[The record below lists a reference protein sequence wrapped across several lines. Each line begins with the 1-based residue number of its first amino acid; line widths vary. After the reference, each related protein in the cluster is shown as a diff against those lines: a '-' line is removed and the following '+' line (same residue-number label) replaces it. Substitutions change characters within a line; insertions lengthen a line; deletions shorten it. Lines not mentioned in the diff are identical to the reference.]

1 MSERILR
8 ALMQMFAIIARVDGI
23 TNTGRSI
30 VQSYLR
36 QQLNEEQVEKYLKIF
51 DEYLE
56 QYHQVSQKKE
66 GVAKKLSL
74 NSVKILKICSQIN
87 EELEQTQ
94 KFIVLVRLI
103 EFIHSSN
110 QISEQELEFVQIV
123 AETFNIEQKEFENI
137 KYFVEHTIEDIP
149 DSDDFLIIRQQA
161 LLENTKTKFLFNE
174 YITNGEVRVLRI
186 EPVNL
191 YLVRV
196 FGDLD
201 IQLNGQTIDKH
212 RVYVLTHG
220 ASLRSSKIKP
230 IYYSDIISRFLAD
243 THTTKITFE
252 ARDVEYKFK
261 NGKIGLRDI
270 NLFEESGTL
279 VGIMGGSGAG
289 KSTLMNV
296 LNGSEKPSKGQ
307 VIINGVDIHKE
318 PEKIEGV
325 IGHVPQDD
333 LLIEE
338 LTVFENL
345 FYNAKLCFG
354 NLSDEEITKKC
365 DELLA
370 DLGLSETAHLKVG
383 SPLEKTISGGQR
395 KRLNIALELIRE
407 PSVLFLDEPTSGLSS
422 RDSENIMDLLKELTL
437 KGKLIFVVIHQPSSD
452 IFKMFDKLIILDV
465 GGYLVYYGNPVD
477 AVSYFKRIINH
488 VNADETECPHC
499 GNVNPEQIF
508 NIIET
513 KVVDEYGNLTK
524 KRKISPSEWNRYY
537 KELIESYINFKEHFK
552 TIPEAIF
559 KMPNKLQQFKVF
571 LTRDV
576 KSKLTNNQYLL
587 INFLEAPALAFIL
600 SFLVRYYNTDVDTGR
615 GYIFKENDNF
625 PAYLF
630 MAVVVALFIGMMVS
644 AEEIIRDRKI
654 RKREAFLN
662 LSKGAYLMSKV
673 VIMFILSAIQTFTF
687 IVVGNNILGV
697 NGLLGDYWLV
707 LFSTSCFA
715 NMLGLNISAAFNSV
729 VTIYISVPF
738 LIIPQLILSGVIV
751 KFDKLNPLL
760 TQPGTVPWSGELMTS
775 RWAYEALA
783 VNQFKNNNYE
793 KHFYVFDKIISNTQ
807 YKKVYWIPKLQNK
820 LTKIE
825 DELKDKTANQSM
837 LIKDI
842 QLVKQELLK
851 ELNNKKHKVP
861 AYPYDKN
868 ELTALSI
875 HTINQQVIQNIRN
888 YLYKLNDYYI
898 DIENRARKLKDEK
911 ARSMQKTPAEKEA
924 FVRLIEDNENEA
936 LNQLVTNSN
945 DISGERCMEKDGKLI
960 RRIDLVFYDPEDSN
974 FGGAHFYAPT
984 KKIFGKYID
993 TLYFNTAIIWLM
1005 TIILWFTLYYD
1016 VFKKLLDFFGNITE
1030 LIKKKQ
1036 EPEQ

>member
-1 MSERILR
+1 MSEQILR
-8 ALMQMFAIIARVDGI
+8 ALMQMFAIIAKVDGI
-23 TNTGRSI
+23 TNTGRNI
-30 VQSYLR
+30 VQSYLK
-36 QQLNEEQVEKYLKIF
+36 QQLNQEQVEKYLKIF

-56 QYHQVSQKKE
+56 QYHHGSQKKE
-66 GVAKKLSL
+66 GAAKKTAL

-94 KFIVLVRLI
+94 KFVVLVRLL

-110 QISEQELEFVQIV
+110 QISEQELEFVETV
-123 AETFNIEQKEFENI
+123 AETFNIASKDFQNI
-137 KYFVEHTIEDIP
+137 KYFVEQHIEQRP
-149 DSDDFLIIRQQA
+149 DSEDFLIVSHHQP
-161 LLENTKTKFLFNE
+161 ENISKTKFLFNE
-174 YITNGEVRVLRI
+174 NITNGEIRVLRI
-186 EPVNL
+186 EDVNL
-191 YLVRV
+191 YILRV
-196 FGDLD
+196 FGDVD
-201 IQLNGQTIDKH
+201 IQLNGQNIDRN
-212 RVYVLTHG
+212 RVYVLTQG
-220 ASLRSSKIKP
+220 SSLRSSKIKP

-243 THTTKITFE
+243 IHTSKITFE
-252 ARDVEYKFK
+252 VSDVEYKFK

-296 LNGSEKPSKGQ
+296 LNGGEKPSRGK
-307 VIINGVDIHKE
+307 VVINGIDIHKE

-354 NLSDEEITKKC
+354 NLTDEEIKKRC
-365 DELLA
+365 DALLS

-452 IFKMFDKLIILDV
+452 IYKMFDKLIILDV
-465 GGYLVYYGNPVD
+465 GGYIVYYGNPID
-477 AVSYFKRIINH
+477 AVSYFKRLINH
-488 VNADETECPHC
+488 ANAEETECPHC
-499 GNVNPEQIF
+499 GNVNPEQVF
-508 NIIET
+508 NIIES
-513 KVVDEYGNLTK
+513 KVLDEYGNLTK
-524 KRKISPSEWNRYY
+524 KRKTSPAEWNKFY
-537 KELIESYINFKEHFK
+537 KDLIELYIRIKEHFQG
-552 TIPEAIF
+552 IPEAIF
-559 KMPNKLQQFKVF
+559 KIPNKLQQFKVF

-576 KSKLTNNQYLL
+576 KSKLTNKQYLL

-600 SFLVRYYNTDVDTGR
+600 SFLIRYYNTDVDTGK
-615 GYIFKENDNF
+615 GYVFRENDNV

-654 RKREAFLN
+654 RKRETFLN
-662 LSKGAYLMSKV
+662 LSKSSYLMSKV
-673 VIMFILSAIQTFTF
+673 VIMFLLSAIQTFTF
-687 IVVGNNILGV
+687 IMVGNNILGI
-697 NGLLGDYWLV
+697 NGLFFDYWLV

-738 LIIPQLILSGVIV
+738 LIIPQLILSGIIV

-760 TQPGTVPWSGELMTS
+760 TEPGTVPWSGEVMTS

-783 VNQFKNNNYE
+783 VNQFKNNNFE
-793 KHFYVFDKIISNTQ
+793 KHFYAFDKIISNAQ

-825 DELKDKTANQSM
+825 EEIKDKNRNETI
-837 LIKDI
+837 LIQDI
-842 QLVKQELLK
+842 QLIKNEILK
-851 ELNNKKHKVP
+851 EYNKMYKKAPYPTHTDELIALSVNTINTNVINNIRTYLYDLNN
-861 AYPYDKN
+861 
-868 ELTALSI
+868 
-875 HTINQQVIQNIRN
+875 
-888 YLYKLNDYYI
+888 YYI
-898 DIENRARKLKDEK
+898 DLENTARKMKDDK
-911 ARSMQKTPAEKEA
+911 ARSMQKTSVDKEL
-924 FVRLIEDNENEA
+924 FIKLEESNENEA

-974 FGGAHFYAPT
+974 LGGAHFYAPR
-984 KKIFGKYID
+984 KKFMGTYID
-993 TLYFNTAIIWLM
+993 TLYFNTSVIWLM
-1005 TIILWFTLYYD
+1005 TIILWITLYFD
-1016 VFKKLLDFFGNITE
+1016 VFKNTFNFLGNIGK
-1030 LIKKKQ
+1030 LFKSDK
-1036 EPEQ
+1036 EPEV

>member
-1 MSERILR
+1 MSEQILR

-23 TNTGRSI
+23 TNTGRNI

-36 QQLNEEQVEKYLKIF
+36 QQLNQEQVEKYLKIF

-66 GVAKKLSL
+66 GVAKKTAL

-87 EELEQTQ
+87 EELEQPQ
-94 KFIVLVRLI
+94 KFVVLVRLL

-110 QISEQELEFVQIV
+110 QISDQELEFVQTV
-123 AETFNIEQKEFENI
+123 AETFNIDNKDFKNI
-137 KYFVEHTIEDIP
+137 KHLVEQTIEEIP
-149 DSDDFLIIRQQA
+149 DSEEFLIISNQKPPV
-161 LLENTKTKFLFNE
+161 EKTKFLFNE
-174 YITNGEVRVLRI
+174 NVTNGEIRILRI
-186 EPVNL
+186 EVINFYIL
-191 YLVRV
+191 RA
-196 FGDLD
+196 FGDID
-201 IQLNGQTIDKH
+201 IQLNGQNVDRN

-220 ASLRSSKIKP
+220 SSLRSSKIKP
-230 IYYSDIISRFLAD
+230 IYYSDIVSKFLAD
-243 THTTKITFE
+243 ETQFKITFE
-252 ARDVEYKFK
+252 VNDVEYKFK

-270 NLFEESGTL
+270 NLFEEGSIL

-296 LNGSEKPSKGQ
+296 LNGSEKPSRGK
-307 VIINGVDIHKE
+307 VIINNIDIHQE
-318 PEKIEGV
+318 PHKIEGV

-354 NLSDEEITKKC
+354 NLTDEEIKKRC
-365 DELLA
+365 YEVLSE
-370 DLGLSETAHLKVG
+370 LGLSETSNLKVG

-452 IFKMFDKLIILDV
+452 IFKMFDKLIILDT

-477 AVSYFKRIINH
+477 SVSYFKKLINH
-488 VNADETECPHC
+488 ANAEETECPHC
-499 GNVNPEQIF
+499 GNVNPEQVF
-508 NIIET
+508 NIIES
-513 KVVDEYGNLTK
+513 KVLDEYGNLTK
-524 KRKISPSEWNRYY
+524 KRKTSPVEWNKYY
-537 KELIESYINFKEHFK
+537 KESIETYIRPKEHSK
-552 TIPEAIF
+552 NIPEAIF
-559 KMPNKLQQFKVF
+559 KIPNKIKQFKVF

-576 KSKLTNNQYLL
+576 RSKLTNTQYLL

-600 SFLVRYYNTDVDTGR
+600 AFLIRYYNTDVDTGK
-615 GYIFKENDNF
+615 GYIFRENDNV

-654 RKREAFLN
+654 RKREAFLH
-662 LSKGAYLMSKV
+662 LSKSSYLFSKV
-673 VIMFILSAIQTFTF
+673 VIMFALSAVQTFTF
-687 IVVGNNILGV
+687 IVVGNNILGI
-697 NGLLGDYWLV
+697 NGLFTDYWLV

-760 TQPGTVPWSGELMTS
+760 TQPGTVPWSGEIMTS

-783 VNQFKNNNYE
+783 VNQFKNNSFE
-793 KHFYVFDKIISNTQ
+793 KHFYTYDKIISNAQ
-807 YKKVYWIPKLQNK
+807 YKKVYWIPKIQNK

-825 DELKDKTANQSM
+825 DELKDKNRTESI
-837 LIKDI
+837 LIQDI
-842 QLVKQELLK
+842 NLV
-851 ELNNKKHKVP
+851 
-861 AYPYDKN
+861 KN
-868 ELTALSI
+868 EL
-875 HTINQQVIQNIRN
+875 R
-888 YLYKLNDYYI
+888 Y
-898 DIENRARKLKDEK
+898 
-911 ARSMQKTPAEKEA
+911 
-924 FVRLIEDNENEA
+924 
-936 LNQLVTNSN
+936 
-945 DISGERCMEKDGKLI
+945 
-960 RRIDLVFYDPEDSN
+960 
-974 FGGAHFYAPT
+974 
-984 KKIFGKYID
+984 
-993 TLYFNTAIIWLM
+993 
-1005 TIILWFTLYYD
+1005 
-1016 VFKKLLDFFGNITE
+1016 
-1030 LIKKKQ
+1030 
-1036 EPEQ
+1036 

>member
-1 MSERILR
+1 MSEQILR
-8 ALMQMFAIIARVDGI
+8 ALMQMFAIIAKVDGI
-23 TNTGRSI
+23 TNTGRNI

-36 QQLNEEQVEKYLKIF
+36 QQLNEEQVQKYLKIF

-66 GVAKKLSL
+66 GAAKKTAL

-94 KFIVLVRLI
+94 KFVVLVRLL

-110 QISEQELEFVQIV
+110 QISEQELEFVETV
-123 AETFNIEQKEFENI
+123 AETFNIDRKDFENI
-137 KYFVEHTIEDIP
+137 KHFVEQGIDDVP
-149 DSDDFLIIRQQA
+149 DSEEFLIISSKVST
-161 LLENTKTKFLFNE
+161 NITKTKFLFNE
-174 YITNGEVRVLRI
+174 NITNGEIRVLRI
-186 EPVNL
+186 ETVNL
-191 YLVRV
+191 YILRV
-196 FGDLD
+196 FGDVD
-201 IQLNGQTIDKH
+201 IQLNGQTIDRN

-220 ASLRSSKIKP
+220 SSLRSSKIKP
-230 IYYSDIISRFLAD
+230 IYYSDIISRYLAD
-243 THTTKITFE
+243 IHTSKITFE
-252 ARDVEYKFK
+252 VNDVEYKFK

-296 LNGSEKPSKGQ
+296 LNGSEKPSKGK
-307 VIINGVDIHKE
+307 VIINGIDIHQE
-318 PEKIEGV
+318 PEKIEGL

-354 NLSDEEITKKC
+354 NLNDDEIKKKC
-365 DELLA
+365 DALLS
-370 DLGLSETAHLKVG
+370 DLGLSETAQLKVG

-452 IFKMFDKLIILDV
+452 IFKMFDKLIILDT

-477 AVSYFKRIINH
+477 SVSYFKRLINH
-488 VNADETECPHC
+488 ANAEETECPHC
-499 GNVNPEQIF
+499 GNVNPEQVF
-508 NIIET
+508 NIIES
-513 KVVDEYGNLTK
+513 KVLDEYGNLTK
-524 KRKISPSEWNRYY
+524 KRKVSPAEWNKYY
-537 KELIESYINFKEHFK
+537 KELIETYIRAKEHFK
-552 TIPEAIF
+552 DIPEAIF
-559 KMPNKLQQFKVF
+559 KIPNKFQQFKVF

-576 KSKLTNNQYLL
+576 KSKLTNTQYLL

-600 SFLVRYYNTDVDTGR
+600 SFLVRYYNTDVDTGK
-615 GYIFKENDNF
+615 GYIFRENDNV

-662 LSKGAYLMSKV
+662 LSKGSYLMSKV
-673 VIMFILSAIQTFTF
+673 VIMFALSAVQTLTF
-687 IVVGNNILGV
+687 ILVGNNILGI
-697 NGLLGDYWLV
+697 NGLFTDYWLV

-760 TQPGTVPWSGELMTS
+760 TQPGSVPWSGEMMTS

-783 VNQFKNNNYE
+783 VNQFKNNNFE
-793 KHFYVFDKIISNTQ
+793 KHFYPFDKVISNAQ

-825 DELKDKTANQSM
+825 DELKDKNINQSILM
-837 LIKDI
+837 QDI
-842 QLVKQELLK
+842 QLVKNEILK
-851 ELNNKKHKVP
+851 ENEKMKSKVP
-861 AYPYDKN
+861 YPFN
-868 ELTALSI
+868 IEEIQALSI
-875 HTINQQVIQNIRN
+875 NTISSEVINNIRT
-888 YLYKLNDYYI
+888 YLFDLNNYYI
-898 DIENRARKLKDEK
+898 DLENIARKKKDEK
-911 ARSMQKTPAEKEA
+911 ARSMQKTPKEKEA
-924 FVRLIEDNENEA
+924 FVKLEEDNENEA

-974 FGGAHFYAPT
+974 FGGAHFYAPR
-984 KKIFGKYID
+984 KKFLGVYID
-993 TLYFNTAIIWLM
+993 TLYFNTAVIWLM
-1005 TIILWFTLYYD
+1005 TLILWITLYFD
-1016 VFKKLLDFFGNITE
+1016 VFKNILEYFGN
-1030 LIKKKQ
+1030 LGKYFSVKK
-1036 EPEQ
+1036 EAEA

>member
-8 ALMQMFAIIARVDGI
+8 ALMQMFAIIAKVDGI
-23 TNTGRSI
+23 TNTGRNI

-36 QQLNEEQVEKYLKIF
+36 QQLNEEQVEKYIKIF

-66 GVAKKLSL
+66 GAAKKTAL

-94 KFIVLVRLI
+94 KYVVLVRLI

-110 QISEQELEFVQIV
+110 QISEQELEFVETV
-123 AETFNIEQKEFENI
+123 AETFNINKHDFQNI
-137 KYFVEHTIEDIP
+137 KHFVEQNKEDLP
-149 DSDDFLIIRQQA
+149 NAEEFLIISQQA
-161 LLENTKTKFLFNE
+161 PANLSKTKFLFNE
-174 YITNGEVRVLRI
+174 NITNGEIRVLRI
-186 EPVNL
+186 EAVNL
-191 YLVRV
+191 YLIRV
-196 FGDLD
+196 FGEID
-201 IQLNGQTIDKH
+201 IQLNGQAIDRN

-220 ASLRSSKIKP
+220 SSLRSSKIKP

-252 ARDVEYKFK
+252 ATDVEYKFK

-279 VGIMGGSGAG
+279 IGIMGGSGAG

-296 LNGSEKPSKGQ
+296 LNGSEKPSKGK
-307 VIINGVDIHKE
+307 VIINGIDIHKE

-354 NLSDEEITKKC
+354 NLSDETIKKRC
-365 DELLA
+365 DELLS

-465 GGYLVYYGNPVD
+465 GGYMVYYGNPVD
-477 AVSYFKRIINH
+477 AVSYFKRLINH
-488 VNADETECPHC
+488 VNAEETECPHC

-508 NIIET
+508 NIIES
-513 KVVDEYGNLTK
+513 KVLDEYGNLTK
-524 KRKISPSEWNRYY
+524 KRKISPAEWNKYY
-537 KELIESYINFKEHFK
+537 KELIQTYLRPKEHFQN
-552 TIPEAIF
+552 IPESIF
-559 KMPNKLQQFKVF
+559 KIPNKIQQFKVF

-576 KSKLTNNQYLL
+576 KSKLTNTQYLL

-600 SFLVRYYNTDVDTGR
+600 SFLIRYYNTDVDTGK
-615 GYIFKENDNF
+615 GYIFRENDNV

-662 LSKGAYLMSKV
+662 LSKSSYLMSKV
-673 VIMFILSAIQTFTF
+673 VIMFFLSAIQTLTF
-687 IVVGNNILGV
+687 ILVGNNILGI
-697 NGLLGDYWLV
+697 NGLFTDYWLV

-760 TQPGTVPWSGELMTS
+760 TEPGTVPWSGELMTS

-783 VNQFKNNNYE
+783 VNQFKNNQFE
-793 KHFYVFDKIISNTQ
+793 QHFYAYDKIISNAQ

-825 DELKDKTANQSM
+825 SQLNDKNYTQSV
-837 LIKDI
+837 LIQDI
-842 QLVKQELLK
+842 QLVKNELLK
-851 ELNNKKHKVP
+851 EHEKMSKKVPYPADIQEIQALSPNTINTNIISNIRSYLYHLNN
-861 AYPYDKN
+861 
-868 ELTALSI
+868 
-875 HTINQQVIQNIRN
+875 
-888 YLYKLNDYYI
+888 YYI
-898 DIENRARKLKDEK
+898 DLENTARKKKDDK
-911 ARSMQKTPAEKEA
+911 ARNMQKTLAEKEA
-924 FVRLIEDNENEA
+924 FIKLEENNENEA
-936 LNQLVTNSN
+936 LSQLVTNSN
-945 DISGERCMEKDGKLI
+945 DISGERCMEKNGKLI

-974 FGGAHFYAPT
+974 FGGAHFYAPR
-984 KKIFGKYID
+984 KKFLGVYID
-993 TLYFNTAIIWLM
+993 TLYFNTIIIWIM
-1005 TIILWFTLYYD
+1005 TIILWFTLYFD
-1016 VFKKLLDFFGNITE
+1016 LFRILLDKLACLSNLFQSKTE
-1030 LIKKKQ
+1030 T
-1036 EPEQ
+1036 ET

>member
-1 MSERILR
+1 MSEQILR

-23 TNTGRSI
+23 TNTGRNI

-36 QQLNEEQVEKYLKIF
+36 QQLNQEQVEKYLKIF

-66 GVAKKLSL
+66 GVAKKTAL

-94 KFIVLVRLI
+94 KFVVLVRLI

-110 QISEQELEFVQIV
+110 QISEQELEFVQTV
-123 AETFNIEQKEFENI
+123 AETFNIEPTEFQNI
-137 KYFVEHTIEDIP
+137 KYFVEQKREDIP
-149 DSDDFLIIRQQA
+149 DSPEFLIISNHQPPS
-161 LLENTKTKFLFNE
+161 EKIKFLLNE
-174 YITNGEVRVLRI
+174 NITDGEIRILRI
-186 EPVNL
+186 GAVNL
-191 YLVRV
+191 YLLRV
-196 FGDLD
+196 FGNLD
-201 IQLNGQTIDKH
+201 IQINGQNIDRN

-220 ASLRSSKIKP
+220 SSLRSSKIKP
-230 IYYSDIISRFLAD
+230 IYYSDIVSRFLAD
-243 THTTKITFE
+243 TTSIKISFE

-270 NLFEESGTL
+270 NLFEENGTL

-296 LNGSEKPSKGQ
+296 LNGSEKPSKGK
-307 VIINGVDIHKE
+307 VIINGTDIHND
-318 PEKIEGV
+318 PEKIEGL

-354 NLSDEEITKKC
+354 NLNDEEIKEKC
-365 DELLA
+365 YKVLS
-370 DLGLSETAHLKVG
+370 DLGLSEISDLKVG
-383 SPLEKTISGGQR
+383 SPLQKTISGGQR

-437 KGKLIFVVIHQPSSD
+437 KGKLIFVVIHQPSSE

-465 GGYLVYYGNPVD
+465 GGYIVYYGNPVD
-477 AVSYFKRIINH
+477 AVSYFKRLINH
-488 VNADETECPHC
+488 ANAEETECPHC

-508 NIIET
+508 NIIES
-513 KVVDEYGNLTK
+513 KVLDEYGNLTK
-524 KRKISPSEWNRYY
+524 KRKTSPAEWNKHYR
-537 KELIESYINFKEHFK
+537 ELIETYIHTKEHSIN
-552 TIPEAIF
+552 IPEAIF
-559 KMPNKLQQFKVF
+559 KIPDKIKQFKVF
-571 LTRDV
+571 LTRDIR
-576 KSKLTNNQYLL
+576 SKLSNTQYLL

-600 SFLVRYYNTDVDTGR
+600 SFLVRYYNTDVDTTK
-615 GYIFKENDNF
+615 GYIFRENDNL

-654 RKREAFLN
+654 RKREAFLH
-662 LSKGAYLMSKV
+662 LSKGSYLMSKV
-673 VIMFILSAIQTFTF
+673 VIMFILSVIQTFTF
-687 IVVGNNILGV
+687 IVVGNNILGI
-697 NGLLGDYWLV
+697 NGLFTDYWLV

-760 TQPGTVPWSGELMTS
+760 TQPGTVPWSGEMMTS

-783 VNQFKNNNYE
+783 VNQFKNNYFE
-793 KHFYVFDKIISNTQ
+793 KHFYIYDKVISNAQ

-825 DELKDKTANQSM
+825 DELKDKNRTESV
-837 LIKDI
+837 LIQDI
-842 QLVKQELLK
+842 NLVKNEIIK
-851 ELNNKKHKVP
+851 EHSKMSQKVK
-861 AYPYDKN
+861 YPSDIN
-868 ELTALSI
+868 ELKNLSPNSVNQEI
-875 HTINQQVIQNIRN
+875 INNIRN
-888 YLYKLNDYYI
+888 YLYLLNDYYI
-898 DIENRARKLKDEK
+898 NLENAARKKKDEK
-911 ARSMQKTPAEKEA
+911 ARSMQKTPAEKEN
-924 FVRLIEDNENEA
+924 FIRLQDENENEA

-960 RRIDLVFYDPEDSN
+960 RRIDLVFYDPEESN
-974 FGGAHFYAPT
+974 FGGAHFYAPR
-984 KKIFGKYID
+984 KKFLGTYID

-1016 VFKKLLDFFGNITE
+1016 VFKKILDAFGNITTYFKFKGE
-1030 LIKKKQ
+1030 S
-1036 EPEQ
+1036 ET

>member
-1 MSERILR
+1 MSEQILR
-8 ALMQMFAIIARVDGI
+8 ALMQMFAIIAKVDGI

-36 QQLNEEQVEKYLKIF
+36 QQLNEEQVQKFLKIF

-66 GVAKKLSL
+66 GAAKKTAL

-94 KFIVLVRLI
+94 KFVVLVRLL

-110 QISEQELEFVQIV
+110 QISEQELEFVETV
-123 AETFNIEQKEFENI
+123 AETFNIDRKEFENI
-137 KYFVEHTIEDIP
+137 KHLVEQGIEDVP
-149 DSDDFLIIRQQA
+149 DTDEFLIISAQSPKNIQH
-161 LLENTKTKFLFNE
+161 TKFLYNE
-174 YITNGEVRVLRI
+174 NISNGEIRVLRI
-186 EPVNL
+186 ATVNL
-191 YLVRV
+191 YILRV
-196 FGDLD
+196 FGEVDV
-201 IQLNGQTIDKH
+201 QLNGQGID
-212 RVYVLTHG
+212 RNRIYVLTHG
-220 ASLRSSKIKP
+220 SSLRSSKIKP
-230 IYYSDIISRFLAD
+230 IYYSDIISKFLFD
-243 THTTKITFE
+243 KHTTKITFE
-252 ARDVEYKFK
+252 AKDVEYKFK

-296 LNGSEKPSKGQ
+296 LNGSEKPSRGK

-354 NLSDEEITKKC
+354 NLSDEEIKKRC
-365 DELLA
+365 EALLS
-370 DLGLSETAHLKVG
+370 DLGLSETANLKVG

-465 GGYLVYYGNPVD
+465 GGYLAYYGNPVD
-477 AVSYFKRIINH
+477 AVSYFKRLINH
-488 VNADETECPHC
+488 ANAEETECPHC

-508 NIIET
+508 NIIES
-513 KVVDEYGNLTK
+513 KVLDEYGNLTK
-524 KRKISPSEWNRYY
+524 KRKTSPIEWNRYY
-537 KELIESYINFKEHFK
+537 KELIESYIRVKEHFHS
-552 TIPEAIF
+552 IPEAIF
-559 KMPNKLQQFKVF
+559 KIPGKFQQFKVF

-576 KSKLTNNQYLL
+576 KSKLTNTQYLL

-600 SFLVRYYNTDVDTGR
+600 SFLVRYYNTDEDTGR
-615 GYIFKENDNF
+615 GYIFRENDNI

-662 LSKGAYLMSKV
+662 LSKGSYLMSKV
-673 VIMFILSAIQTFTF
+673 VIMFVLSAIQTLMF
-687 IVVGNNILGV
+687 IIVGNNILGIK
-697 NGLLGDYWLV
+697 GLFLDYWLV

-715 NMLGLNISAAFNSV
+715 NMLGLNISSMFNSV

-760 TQPGTVPWSGELMTS
+760 TQPGTVPWSGEVMTS

-783 VNQFKNNNYE
+783 VNQFKNNHFE
-793 KHFYVFDKIISNTQ
+793 KHFYLYDKIISNAQ
-807 YKKVYWIPKLQNK
+807 YKKVYWIPKIQNK

-825 DELKDKTANQSM
+825 DELKDKNRNESILQQ
-837 LIKDI
+837 DI
-842 QLVKQELLK
+842 QLVKNEVIKEYNKVYKKVPYPAATDELLSLSPNTINSAVIHNIRTFLYD
-851 ELNNKKHKVP
+851 LNN
-861 AYPYDKN
+861 
-868 ELTALSI
+868 
-875 HTINQQVIQNIRN
+875 
-888 YLYKLNDYYI
+888 YYI
-898 DIENRARKLKDEK
+898 DIENIARKKKDEK

-924 FVRLIEDNENEA
+924 FIKLEEDNENEA

-974 FGGAHFYAPT
+974 LGAAHFYAPR
-984 KKIFGKYID
+984 KKFLGIYID

-1005 TIILWFTLYYD
+1005 TIILWFTLYFD
-1016 VFKKLLDFFGNITE
+1016 VFKKLLEFFAYLPQYFKKGTE
-1030 LIKKKQ
+1030 Q
-1036 EPEQ
+1036 EN

>member
-1 MSERILR
+1 
-8 ALMQMFAIIARVDGI
+8 MFAIIAKVDGI
-23 TNTGRSI
+23 TNTGRNI
-30 VQSYLR
+30 VQSYLK
-36 QQLNEEQVEKYLKIF
+36 QQLNQEQVEKYLKIF

-66 GVAKKLSL
+66 GAAKKTAL

-94 KFIVLVRLI
+94 KFVVLVRLI

-110 QISEQELEFVQIV
+110 QISEQELEFVETV
-123 AETFNIEQKEFENI
+123 AEVFNIDRKDFENI
-137 KYFVEHTIEDIP
+137 KNLVEQSISDVP
-149 DSDDFLIIRQQA
+149 DSDEFLIISHQA
-161 LLENTKTKFLFNE
+161 PKNVSKTKFLFNE
-174 YITNGEVRVLRI
+174 NIVNGEIRVLRI
-186 EPVNL
+186 ETVNL
-191 YLVRV
+191 YILKV
-196 FGDLD
+196 FGEID
-201 IQLNGQTIDKH
+201 IQLNGQNVDIN

-220 ASLRSSKIKP
+220 SSLRSSKIKP
-230 IYYSDIISRFLAD
+230 IYYSDIIGRFLAD
-243 THTTKITFE
+243 EHTFKITFE
-252 ARDVEYKFK
+252 ATDVEYKFK

-296 LNGSEKPSKGQ
+296 LNGSEKPSKGK
-307 VIINGVDIHKE
+307 VLINGIDIHKE

-354 NLSDEEITKKC
+354 NLDDEEIKKKC
-365 DELLA
+365 DALLS
-370 DLGLSETAHLKVG
+370 DLGLSETANLKVG

-477 AVSYFKRIINH
+477 SVSYFKRLINH
-488 VNADETECPHC
+488 ANAEETECPHC
-499 GNVNPEQIF
+499 GNVNPEQVF
-508 NIIET
+508 NIIES
-513 KVVDEYGNLTK
+513 KVLDEYGNLTK
-524 KRKISPSEWNRYY
+524 KRKTSPAEWNRYY
-537 KELIESYINFKEHFK
+537 KELIEKYVRTKEHFS

-559 KMPNKLQQFKVF
+559 KIPNKIQQFKVF

-576 KSKLTNNQYLL
+576 KSKLTNTQYLL

-600 SFLVRYYNTDVDTGR
+600 SFLIRYYNTDVDTGK
-615 GYIFKENDNF
+615 GYIFRENDNV

-662 LSKGAYLMSKV
+662 LSKGSYLLSKV
-673 VIMFILSAIQTFTF
+673 VIMFVLSAIQTFTF
-687 IVVGNNILGV
+687 IIVGNNILGV
-697 NGLLGDYWLV
+697 NGLFTDYWLV

-760 TQPGTVPWSGELMTS
+760 TQPGNVPWSGEVMTS

-783 VNQFKNNNYE
+783 VNQFKNNNFE
-793 KHFYVFDKIISNTQ
+793 KHFYIYDKVISNAQ

-825 DELKDKTANQSM
+825 DELKDKNHNVSI
-837 LIKDI
+837 LIQDI
-842 QLVKQELLK
+842 NLVKNEILK
-851 ELNNKKHKVP
+851 EYNTNKSFQKIL
-861 AYPYDKN
+861 KN
-868 ELTALSI
+868 KEEIQSLSI
-875 HTINQQVIQNIRN
+875 NTISVESINTIRN
-888 YLYKLNDYYI
+888 YLYNLNNYYI
-898 DIENRARKLKDEK
+898 DLENAARKKKDEK

-924 FVRLIEDNENEA
+924 FVKLEEENENEA

-974 FGGAHFYAPT
+974 LGGAHFYAPR
-984 KKIFGKYID
+984 KKFLGMYID
-993 TLYFNTAIIWLM
+993 TLYFNTAVIWLM
-1005 TIILWFTLYYD
+1005 TIILWITLYFD
-1016 VFKKLLDFFGNITE
+1016 VFKKVLCAFGNFGKLFKKESDTE
-1030 LIKKKQ
+1030 
-1036 EPEQ
+1036 

>member
-1 MSERILR
+1 MSEQILK
-8 ALMQMFAIIARVDGI
+8 ALMQMFAIIAKVDGI
-23 TNTGRSI
+23 TNTGRNI
-30 VQSYLR
+30 VQSYLQ
-36 QQLNEEQVEKYLKIF
+36 QQLNQEQVKKYLKIF

-66 GVAKKLSL
+66 GAAKKTAL

-94 KFIVLVRLI
+94 KFVVLIRLL

-110 QISEQELEFVQIV
+110 QISEQELEFVETV
-123 AETFNIEQKEFENI
+123 AETFNINRQDFENI
-137 KYFVEHTIEDIP
+137 KNLIEQDVSYIP
-149 DSDDFLIIRQQA
+149 DSENFLIIAHHPPTHAQ
-161 LLENTKTKFLFNE
+161 KTKFLFNE
-174 YITNGEVRVLRI
+174 NIINGEIRVLRI
-186 EPVNL
+186 EAVNL
-191 YLVRV
+191 YIFRI
-196 FGDLD
+196 FGDID
-201 IQLNGQTIDKH
+201 IQLNGQNVDKN
-212 RVYVLTHG
+212 RIYVLTHG
-220 ASLRSSKIKP
+220 ASLRSSKIKS

-243 THTTKITFE
+243 THSTKITFE
-252 ARDVEYKFK
+252 VQDVEYKFK

-279 VGIMGGSGAG
+279 VGIMGASGAG

-296 LNGSEKPSKGQ
+296 LNGSEKPSRGK
-307 VIINGVDIHKE
+307 VIINGIDIHQE

-354 NLSDEEITKKC
+354 NLNDEDIKKKC
-365 DELLA
+365 NKLLS
-370 DLGLSETAHLKVG
+370 DLGLLETAHLKVG

-407 PSVLFLDEPTSGLSS
+407 PAVLFLDEPTSGLSS

-477 AVSYFKRIINH
+477 AVSYFKRLINH
-488 VNADETECPHC
+488 ANAEETECPHC

-508 NIIET
+508 NIIES
-513 KVVDEYGNLTK
+513 KVLDEYGNLTK
-524 KRKISPSEWNRYY
+524 KRKTSPAEWNRYY
-537 KELIESYINFKEHFK
+537 KEFIETYIHIKEHFQN
-552 TIPEAIF
+552 IPEAIF
-559 KMPNKLQQFKVF
+559 KIPNKFQQFKVF

-576 KSKLTNNQYLL
+576 KSKLTNHQYLL

-600 SFLVRYYNTDVDTGR
+600 SFLIRYYNTDVDTGK
-615 GYIFKENDNF
+615 GYIFRENDNI

-662 LSKGAYLMSKV
+662 LSKGSYLLSKV
-673 VIMFILSAIQTFTF
+673 VIMFVLSAIQTFSF
-687 IVVGNNILGV
+687 ILVGNNILGIQ
-697 NGLLGDYWLV
+697 GLFTDYWLV

-760 TQPGTVPWSGELMTS
+760 TQPGNVPWSGELMTS

-783 VNQFKNNNYE
+783 VNQFKNNQFE
-793 KHFYVFDKIISNTQ
+793 KHFYLYDKIISNAQ

-825 DELKDKTANQSM
+825 DALQNLNNNQSILM
-837 LIKDI
+837 QDI
-842 QLVKQELLK
+842 ALVKNEILK
-851 ELNNKKHKVP
+851 ELHHTQKYVQ
-861 AYPYDKN
+861 YPDIK
-868 ELTALSI
+868 ELQSLSI
-875 HTINQQVIQNIRN
+875 HNIKEPHIITHIKN
-888 YLYKLNDYYI
+888 YLYQLNQHYI
-898 DIENRARKLKDEK
+898 DLENTARKKKDEK

-924 FVRLIEDNENEA
+924 FIKLEEENENEA

-960 RRIDLVFYDPEDSN
+960 RRIDLVFYDPEESN
-974 FGGAHFYAPT
+974 WGSAHFYAPR
-984 KKIFGKYID
+984 KKIAGIYVD

-1016 VFKKLLDFFGNITE
+1016 IFKKSFEWFANITKYFQSKTE
-1030 LIKKKQ
+1030 TDT
-1036 EPEQ
+1036 P

>member
-1 MSERILR
+1 MSEQILR
-8 ALMQMFAIIARVDGI
+8 ALMQMFAIIAKVDGI
-23 TNTGRSI
+23 TNTGRNI

-36 QQLNEEQVEKYLKIF
+36 QQLNQEQVEKYLKIF

-66 GVAKKLSL
+66 GAAKKTAL

-94 KFIVLVRLI
+94 KFVVLVRLI

-110 QISEQELEFVQIV
+110 QISEQELEFVETV
-123 AETFNIEQKEFENI
+123 AETFNIHRNDFENI
-137 KYFVEHTIEDIP
+137 KHLIEQSIEEVP
-149 DSDDFLIIRQQA
+149 DSHEFLIIGRTPSQK
-161 LLENTKTKFLFNE
+161 TKHTKFLFNE
-174 YITNGEVRVLRI
+174 HITNGEIRVLRI
-186 EPVNL
+186 ETVNL
-191 YLVRV
+191 YLLRV
-196 FGDLD
+196 FGDVD
-201 IQLNGQTIDKH
+201 IQLNGQNID
-212 RVYVLTHG
+212 RNRIYVLTHG
-220 ASLRSSKIKP
+220 SSLRSSKIKP

-243 THTTKITFE
+243 THKARITFE
-252 ARDVEYKFK
+252 ANQVEYTFR
-261 NGKIGLRDI
+261 NGKTGLRDI

-296 LNGSEKPSKGQ
+296 LNGSEKPSKGK
-307 VIINGVDIHKE
+307 VIINGIDIHQE

-354 NLSDEEITKKC
+354 NLRDEEIKKRC
-365 DELLA
+365 EDLLS
-370 DLGLSETAHLKVG
+370 DLGLSETANLKVG

-407 PSVLFLDEPTSGLSS
+407 PSALFLDEPTSGLSS

-452 IFKMFDKLIILDV
+452 IFKMFDKLIILDT

-477 AVSYFKRIINH
+477 AVSYFKRLINH
-488 VNADETECPHC
+488 ANAEETECPHC

-508 NIIET
+508 NIIEN
-513 KVVDEYGNLTK
+513 KVLDEYGNLTR
-524 KRKISPSEWNRYY
+524 KRKTSPAEWNKYY
-537 KELIESYINFKEHFK
+537 KELLESYIRTKEHFHN
-552 TIPEAIF
+552 IPEAIF
-559 KMPNKLQQFKVF
+559 KIPGKIQQFKVF

-576 KSKLTNNQYLL
+576 KSKLTNTQYLL

-600 SFLVRYYNTDVDTGR
+600 SFLIRYYNTDVDTGK
-615 GYIFKENDNF
+615 GYVFRENDNV

-662 LSKGAYLMSKV
+662 LSKSSYLLSKV
-673 VIMFILSAIQTFTF
+673 VIMFVLSAIQTLTF
-687 IVVGNNILGV
+687 LLVGNNILGI
-697 NGLLGDYWLV
+697 NGLFADYWLV

-751 KFDKLNPLL
+751 KFDKLNPWL
-760 TQPGTVPWSGELMTS
+760 TQPGSVPWSGEVMTS

-783 VNQFKNNNYE
+783 VNQFKNNNFE
-793 KHFYVFDKIISNTQ
+793 KHFYVYDKIISNAQ
-807 YKKVYWIPKLQNK
+807 YKKVYWIPKIQNK

-825 DELKDKTANQSM
+825 EELKDKNRTESV
-837 LIKDI
+837 LIQDI
-842 QLVKQELLK
+842 QLIKNELLK
-851 ELNNKKHKVP
+851 EYNKMHQKVPYPASNNELEALSVNTINAEVISNIRTYLYDLNN
-861 AYPYDKN
+861 
-868 ELTALSI
+868 
-875 HTINQQVIQNIRN
+875 
-888 YLYKLNDYYI
+888 YYI
-898 DIENRARKLKDEK
+898 DLENIARKKKDEK

-924 FVRLIEDNENEA
+924 FIQLEEDNENEA

-960 RRIDLVFYDPEDSN
+960 RRIDLVFYDPEESN
-974 FGGAHFYAPT
+974 FGGAHFYAPR
-984 KKIFGKYID
+984 KKILGAYVD

-1005 TIILWFTLYYD
+1005 TLILWFTLYYD
-1016 VFKKLLDFFGNITE
+1016 VFKKLFDWIGSLSQYLASKKTE
-1030 LIKKKQ
+1030 
-1036 EPEQ
+1036 E